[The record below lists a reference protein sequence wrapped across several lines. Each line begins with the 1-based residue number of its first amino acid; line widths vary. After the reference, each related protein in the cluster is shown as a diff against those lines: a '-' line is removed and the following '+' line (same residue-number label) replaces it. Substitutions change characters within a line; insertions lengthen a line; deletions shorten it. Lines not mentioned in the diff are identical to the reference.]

1 MNIINAQKVIAA
13 AAMAND
19 TVIIEGVHGLGKSAI
34 VKQYAK
40 ETNANCVE
48 LFLSHMEMGDVLGM
62 PRTIERAGSV
72 ITTWS
77 APGWI
82 QSIIDRAMPAS
93 MHVDDLVFEDADFK
107 SNFNGTVTRDELN
120 AAYCSH
126 YGFINDELHIIG
138 NQTKVTYSKAQ
149 KSILFLDE
157 LNRAPIDVR
166 QGTMQ
171 LILEK
176 ELHEHKLPYIDGVQT
191 QIVAAINPA
200 GQYQVD
206 ELDDALLDRF
216 LHIQVDP
223 DAKSWLEWAKS
234 ANINEVVR
242 DYLTENPKKIHF
254 MPQDGGIGA
263 TPRSWTKLAA
273 FIDRMK
279 DIPSEIHYDILK
291 GKIGSALGSEFLSYY
306 NTYSK
311 ALKMEDI
318 VKAIAKAQRK
328 DPQLESVGKAVNK
341 MIKPL
346 EPLQKSEMASKFLD
360 AYINKTKATD
370 AYPLMAYLY
379 GLDLEL
385 RIAFVKS
392 VKESDAKHYK
402 QLATFDGELND
413 KQLFKSLVQSAY
425 KES

>member
-1 MNIINAQKVIAA
+1 MEKQIKIITREKLNSLYCSYY
-13 AAMAND
+13 
-19 TVIIEGVHGLGKSAI
+19 GL
-34 VKQYAK
+34 Q
-40 ETNANCVE
+40 
-48 LFLSHMEMGDVLGM
+48 
-62 PRTIERAGSV
+62 
-72 ITTWS
+72 
-77 APGWI
+77 
-82 QSIIDRAMPAS
+82 
-93 MHVDDLVFEDADFK
+93 EDA
-107 SNFNGTVTRDELN
+107 
-120 AAYCSH
+120 
-126 YGFINDELHIIG
+126 LH
-138 NQTKVTYSKAQ
+138 VTYNMNRVAYTKGQQSV
-149 KSILFLDE
+149 LFLDE
-157 LNRAPIDVR
+157 INRSATDVR
-166 QGTMQ
+166 NACMQ
-171 LILEK
+171 LILER
-176 ELHEHKLPYIDGVQT
+176 ELNDHILPTVNNVQT

-200 GQYQVD
+200 DKYQVD

-216 LHIQVDP
+216 LHITVDP
-223 DAKSWLEWAKS
+223 DAKSWLTWAKS
-234 ANINEVVR
+234 ANVNEVVR

-273 FIDRMK
+273 FVDRMK
-279 DIPSEIHYDILK
+279 DIPQEIHYDILK
-291 GKIGSALGSEFLSYY
+291 GKVGSALGSEFLSYY

-318 VKAIAKAQRK
+318 VKTIAKAKKK
-328 DPQLESVGKAVNK
+328 DDKLESVGKAVNE

-346 EPLQKSEMASKFLD
+346 EPLQKSEMASKFMD
-360 AYINKTKATD
+360 KYIDKSKAAD

-385 RIAFVKS
+385 RIAFIKS